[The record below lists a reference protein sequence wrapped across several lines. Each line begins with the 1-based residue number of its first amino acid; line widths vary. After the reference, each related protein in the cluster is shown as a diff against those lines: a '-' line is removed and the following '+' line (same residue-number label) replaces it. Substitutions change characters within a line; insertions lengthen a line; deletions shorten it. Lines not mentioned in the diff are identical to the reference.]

1 MCIGIIED
9 GVRVIG
15 FRELIAA
22 GTADC
27 MHRVFFFARSIGKL
41 ASLNKATIAEPGL
54 LSQFNLNGISFL
66 MPALMKERTGAL

>member
-1 MCIGIIED
+1 MCIYTYSYIGIIKE

-15 FRELIAA
+15 FCELIVA

-27 MHRVFFFARSIGKL
+27 MHRVFFFAKSIGKL

-54 LSQFNLNGISFL
+54 LSQFNLSRISFL
-66 MPALMKERTGAL
+66 MQL